1 MVRPMA
7 RHWLPSG
14 STSTSGAWIETSARA
29 LALFVVGTVTSKVGA
44 GVAVAVCVPSAG
56 VSVDGCWMLV
66 VAVQVSV
73 GVMDG

>member
-1 MVRPMA
+1 
-7 RHWLPSG
+7 
-14 STSTSGAWIETSARA
+14 